1 MYMKIVCC
9 RSIVYICSV
18 WFECGVVWGG
28 VAMSQ
33 FRIHGATIVTGGKLN
48 RRKHVVLRTRKFEGE
63 SFIDLFGERSS
74 ARRATSL
81 EALCGLEQSSALK
94 KSIASVKAEI
104 KQLLIACRQQSKTA
118 EIDLDLEDNREPKQ
132 ERRIALAEES
142 IVTIVCPARGELPSR
157 ALQVINNRRKNAHIE
172 IELSASA
179 IDYIVDRIHHEIGK
193 YPKQVVLDS
202 DSTESQDE
210 IVEDD

>member
-1 MYMKIVCC
+1 
-9 RSIVYICSV
+9 
-18 WFECGVVWGG
+18 
-28 VAMSQ
+28 MSQ
-33 FRIHGATIVTGGKLN
+33 FRIHGATIVTGGKVN

-63 SFIDLFGERSS
+63 LFIDLFGERSS
-74 ARRATSL
+74 ARRSTSL

-104 KQLLIACRQQSKTA
+104 KQLLIACRQQSQPA
-118 EIDLDLEDNREPKQ
+118 EIDLDLEDKREPKQ

-142 IVTIVCPARGELPSR
+142 IVTIVCPARGELTSR
-157 ALQVINNRRKNAHIE
+157 ALQVIQNRRKNANIE

-179 IDYIVDRIHHEIGK
+179 IDYIVDRIHHEIEK
-193 YPKQVVLDS
+193 YPKQVVMDS

-210 IVEDD
+210 IVEDY